1 MAIGWSNH
9 ICFVD
14 GAGAMKR
21 KGLRVCGGGLWIR
34 GNLLT
39 YEATLV
45 PKNVSQIDFQNF
57 GGRDGSL
64 KAVLGSGLN

>member
-1 MAIGWSNH
+1 
-9 ICFVD
+9 
-14 GAGAMKR
+14 MKR
-21 KGLRVCGGGLWIR
+21 KGLRVCGGGSWIR